1 MSADPLIGHLHRERD
16 ELLRHASQLTTDML
30 RYREFTSAMKAAV
43 RNSDAPVSPAFIRST
58 LHAYGLGDA

>member
-1 MSADPLIGHLHRERD
+1 MQDPLIAHLHSEVTQLRD
-16 ELLRHASQLTTDML
+16 HAAKLTVDQQ